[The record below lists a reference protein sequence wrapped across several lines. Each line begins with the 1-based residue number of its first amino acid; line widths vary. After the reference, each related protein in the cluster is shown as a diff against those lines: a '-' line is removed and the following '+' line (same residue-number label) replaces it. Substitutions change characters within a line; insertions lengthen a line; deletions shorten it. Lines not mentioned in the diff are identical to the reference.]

1 MQKDRLLTHNAKQRI
16 WTSAGGSIC
25 LDLCIALLAEHA
37 GQSLATAEANMLMM
51 HYPRS
56 VAPGAATALRPSC
69 RDRPGRVTRSSR

>member
-1 MQKDRLLTHNAKQRI
+1 MRKDRLLTHNAKQRI

-51 HYPRS
+51 HYPPFGGHPAQRRRS
-56 VAPGAATALRPSC
+56 IRLAATVPAE
-69 RDRPGRVTRSSR
+69 